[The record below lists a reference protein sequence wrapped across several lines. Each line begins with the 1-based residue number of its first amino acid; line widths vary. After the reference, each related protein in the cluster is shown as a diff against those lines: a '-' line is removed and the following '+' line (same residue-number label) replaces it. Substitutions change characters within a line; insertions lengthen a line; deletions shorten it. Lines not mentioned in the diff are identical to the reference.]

1 MRDLQPLFSG
11 LATIAIGIAAA
22 FQPAP
27 APAQPIAPCA
37 QIRAACEQAGFVQG
51 AVRDGYGLQID
62 CVRPIMQ
69 ETPQPPRASK
79 PLPQINPELIAACRE
94 KNPNFGGPRASASD
108 MYALPP
114 STGPAANPRS
124 AAHAEAARY
133 HPPSP
138 LRPVHRPPWKDRPQQ
153 RSLNNFI
160 GAREQR
166 RRHLQAQRICD
177 FAVDNERKLGRLLHR
192 QIPWLRTPKD
202 AINIRGR
209 LPELLNEV
217 EPIINQAAVAN
228 EIR

>member
-1 MRDLQPLFSG
+1 MRDLQPLLSG
-11 LATIAIGIAAA
+11 LATIAIGISAA

-108 MYALPP
+108 IYALPP
-114 STGPAANPRS
+114 APG
-124 AAHAEAARY
+124 
-133 HPPSP
+133 
-138 LRPVHRPPWKDRPQQ
+138 RPP
-153 RSLNNFI
+153 
-160 GAREQR
+160 
-166 RRHLQAQRICD
+166 
-177 FAVDNERKLGRLLHR
+177 
-192 QIPWLRTPKD
+192 TPDQPPTQKQP
-202 AINIRGR
+202 APPTQPSGSG
-209 LPELLNEV
+209 PPASMEGQTSTTV
-217 EPIINQAAVAN
+217 TQ
-228 EIR
+228 